1 MAADGPS
8 DAARYAAQLYVF
20 GSNSMRRLAGSS
32 VLILG
37 AGGLG
42 AEVAK
47 SVILAG
53 VKAVTIHDSQTVQLS
68 DLASNFCLT
77 HNQIG
82 HNRVTGSLPRL
93 SDLNENVTVSAET
106 CELSESF
113 LSRFEC
119 VVFTSSS
126 CESAIFRISRICHLL
141 GIPFILCE
149 SRGVFGFLFNDFGDS
164 FVVHEP
170 NSEDPKQFLISWITR
185 AEMAMVTVP
194 EGESHGLSDGDWVRF
209 EGLEGMTDLNGRT
222 FQVSIETRTRFRIN
236 CDTREFPLFDQ
247 GKRIGCGKQVFPEV
261 KLAFRELK
269 EALKTAQYQVFDEAS
284 IGRERQVV
292 LAFFA
297 ASRLRESKQTD
308 FMKAVIDFN
317 NEFWIVD
324 AIDGLLMREFA
335 KEDGT
340 EIAPMCAA
348 LGGIVAQEVLKAVSG
363 RFLPLDQFL
372 GIGYFEALRAHRVF
386 EPKGDRY
393 DPYRRVFGN
402 DVQAAIQSLK
412 YFLIGAGALGCETLK
427 NWALMGTATRG
438 NGQVWVT
445 DMDRIERS
453 NLNRQFLFRN
463 SDIGKM
469 KSICAMASVLE
480 INPDFRVTAHTNRVD
495 QESSHIYNDTF
506 YQGLNGVC
514 SALDNIEGRIFV
526 DQRCLM
532 HRLPLLDSGTLGTK
546 GHFQAFVPDITEN
559 YGATRDQTEENI
571 PVCTLRSF
579 PTTIEHTAAWA
590 RDLFIQLFGQS
601 SDPSSLSKAWDDCVR
616 WARLQFEQLFN
627 FQIRELQRQFPTDGV
642 DDKGLGI
649 WTGARHYPQVIV
661 YDPANE
667 FHSSF
672 IETASLL
679 RARVSGV
686 TPRTD
691 AAVLAS
697 ALEISAEERVGV
709 GGTEIF
715 DKYCDLH
722 LNFVVSAAIIRAC
735 NYLIDPSDVLVVKRI
750 AGRIMPAI
758 ATTTAMVCG
767 FIALEMYKVHAIDRC
782 KVSDYRF
789 GSINLAINMFS
800 LSAPMKLR
808 RMVCTPI
815 NLVFSAWDSWRIAG
829 DLTAAELVRKVQTQ
843 FDVRVRN
850 VLHWKKVVFSFDWS
864 DPSRLTKKI
873 SKILVKYLNER
884 PLGEGQQFI
893 PLTVTAVDK
902 DGRSVPLPNVLLKIA

>member
-1 MAADGPS
+1 
-8 DAARYAAQLYVF
+8 
-20 GSNSMRRLAGSS
+20 MRRLASAS

-37 AGGLG
+37 VGGLG
-42 AEVAK
+42 AEIAK

-77 HNQIG
+77 HDQIG
-82 HNRVTGSLPRL
+82 QNRAAASLRRL
-93 SDLNENVTVSAET
+93 SDLNENVAVSAET
-106 CELSESF
+106 CDVAESF
-113 LSRFEC
+113 LSRFQC
-119 VVFTSSS
+119 VVLTSSC
-126 CESAIFRISRICHLL
+126 CESAIFRISSACHQL

-170 NSEDPKQFLISWITR
+170 SSEDPKQFLISWITR
-185 AEMAMVTVP
+185 AQMAMVTVP
-194 EGESHGLSDGDWVRF
+194 EGESHGLGDGDWVRF
-209 EGLEGMTDLNGRT
+209 EQLDGMTDLNGQT
-222 FQVSIETRTRFRIN
+222 FQVCVETRTRFRIN
-236 CDTREFPLFDQ
+236 CDTRGFPLFQQ
-247 GKRIGCGKQVFPEV
+247 GRRIACGKQVFPEV
-261 KLAFRELK
+261 KLAFRELND
-269 EALKTAQYQVFDEAS
+269 ALKTAPYQLFDEAS
-284 IGRERQVV
+284 IGQERQIV

-308 FMKAVIDFN
+308 FMRAVIDFN
-317 NEFWIVD
+317 DEFGIVD
-324 AIDGLLMREFA
+324 AVDRQLMHEFTR
-335 KEDGT
+335 EDGA

-363 RFLPLDQFL
+363 RFLPLEQFL
-372 GIGYFEALRAHRVF
+372 GIGYFQALQGRRFF
-386 EPKGDRY
+386 EPKSDRY

-427 NWALMGTATRG
+427 NWALMGVATRG
-438 NGQVWVT
+438 NGHVWVT

-469 KSICAMASVLE
+469 KSTCAMASVLE
-480 INPDFRVTAHTNRVD
+480 MNPDFRITAQTNRVD
-495 QESSHIYNDTF
+495 HESSHLYTDVF
-506 YQGLNGVC
+506 YQGLNGIC
-514 SALDNIEGRIFV
+514 SALDNIEGRLFA

-546 GHFQAFVPDITEN
+546 GHFHAFVPDITEN
-559 YGATRDQTEENI
+559 YGATKDQAEENI

-590 RDLFIQLFGQS
+590 RELFIRLFGQTS
-601 SDPSSLSKAWDDCVR
+601 ESGSVSKAWDDCVR
-616 WARLQFEQLFN
+616 WARLQFDQLFN
-627 FQIRELQRQFPTDGV
+627 FQIRELQRQFPADGV
-642 DDKGLGI
+642 DDTGLGV
-649 WTGARHYPQVIV
+649 WTGARHYPRVIT

-672 IETASLL
+672 IEAASLL

-686 TPRTD
+686 APRTG

-697 ALEISAEERVGV
+697 AFDISTEEVVGV

-715 DKYCDLH
+715 DKYCEVH
-722 LNFVVSAAIIRAC
+722 LSFVVAATIIRAL
-735 NYLIDPSDVLVVKRI
+735 NYFIDPPDVLTVKRV
-750 AGRIMPAI
+750 AGRITPAI
-758 ATTTAMVCG
+758 ATTTAIVCG
-767 FIALEMYKVHAIDRC
+767 FIALEMYKVHAIERC
-782 KVSDYRF
+782 TVSDYRF

-800 LSAPMKLR
+800 LSTPMKPR
-808 RMVCTPI
+808 RMVCAPI
-815 NLVFSAWDSWRIAG
+815 NLVFSAWDSWRITG
-829 DLTAAELVRKVQTQ
+829 DLTTAELIRKVQTQ
-843 FDVRVRN
+843 FKVRVRN
-850 VLHWKKVVFSFDWS
+850 VLHWKKIVFSFDWS
-864 DPSRLTKKI
+864 DPSRLTKRI
-873 SKILVKYLNER
+873 SKILVKHLNER

-902 DGRSVPLPNVLLKIA
+902 DGGPVPLPNILLKITRMDRLCFKV